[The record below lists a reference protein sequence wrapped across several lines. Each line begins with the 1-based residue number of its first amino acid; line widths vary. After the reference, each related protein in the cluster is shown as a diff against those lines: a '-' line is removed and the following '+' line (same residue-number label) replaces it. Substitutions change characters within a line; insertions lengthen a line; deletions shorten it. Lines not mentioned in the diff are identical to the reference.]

1 MRNALTLLA
10 ALAACPVLAQ
20 RPAPAAP
27 QTRSVLIR
35 DAQVHTGDGRLI
47 AGGFVGFRNGVI
59 DHVGP
64 TAPAARYDTVI
75 DAAGGHLYPGFILPD
90 ATLGL
95 AEIDQVHA
103 TIDEDEAG
111 DITPEVRASTAY
123 NVDSRIIPTV
133 RRNGVLIAQVVPR
146 GGVVSGR
153 SSVVHL
159 DAWDRRDALIA
170 RDNGVHLNWPRAFA
184 RHGWWAEP
192 GPVVREKA
200 EERQRRMRE
209 LEALFTEAAARARR
223 PEAAPAD
230 VRVQALAGLFTGEST
245 LFVQAEQAQDIQEAV
260 LFADR
265 MGVKRTV
272 LVGGYDAW
280 RVADLLRDKRVAV
293 VLRRLHSLPLRN
305 DDDVDLP
312 FRLPALLH
320 ERGVPFC
327 LSYTGDMERMGARN
341 LPFVAGTARAY
352 GLPPEEAVRCVTLD
366 AARVLGIDARY
377 GSLAVGKSAT
387 LFLSSGDAL
396 DMRTNAV
403 RCAFIDGRDLTLDS
417 TQEQLFEMHR
427 SRITRP

>member
-1 MRNALTLLA
+1 MRTAMTLFA
-10 ALAACPVLAQ
+10 ALAACLVLAQ
-20 RPAPAAP
+20 RPAPAPP
-27 QTRSVLIR
+27 QARSVLIR

-95 AEIDQVHA
+95 AEIDQVQA

-111 DITPEVRASTAY
+111 DITPEVRASAAY

-146 GGVVSGR
+146 GGMVSGR
-153 SSVVHL
+153 SSVVQL

-170 RDNGVHLNWPRAFA
+170 RDNGVHLNWPGAFA

-200 EERQRRMRE
+200 EERQRRLRD
-209 LEALFTEAAARARR
+209 LETLFTEAAARARR

-230 VRVQALAGLFTGEST
+230 VRVQALAGLFTGAAT

-341 LPFVAGTARAY
+341 LPFVAGTARAH
-352 GLPPEEAVRCVTLD
+352 GLPPEEAVRCATL
-366 AARVLGIDARY
+366 AAAQVLGIDARY

-403 RCAFIDGRDLTLDS
+403 RHAFIDGRAIALDNV
-417 TQEQLFEMHR
+417 QEELHEMYR
-427 SRITRP
+427 SRIARP